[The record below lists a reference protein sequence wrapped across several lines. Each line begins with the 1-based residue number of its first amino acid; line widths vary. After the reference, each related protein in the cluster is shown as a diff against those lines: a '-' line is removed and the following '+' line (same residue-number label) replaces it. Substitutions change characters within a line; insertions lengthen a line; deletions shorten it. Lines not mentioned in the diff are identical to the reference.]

1 MNARDALLSVEEVV
15 RSVGDRKAVSSFYLE
30 FGRRLEVLRL
40 VEEYC
45 ERGSRVLDVGASPF
59 ITSCALKRMGYEV
72 VALDVEPE
80 PYTKIAKSYGVSVVK
95 CDLERD
101 ELNIDNADCAVF
113 AEVLEHLHYH
123 YAPSILAKINRALKM
138 KGILILTTP
147 NVASLFRRLRMLL
160 GKQPIYRYHVR
171 EYTMEEVL
179 ALVEGA
185 GFDVVKAYYSIVND
199 LTYIDAEPDDYLR
212 LSSYRDLVRIVIK
225 RPTKLNVLRA
235 LAYPMVKLRPS
246 LRQLMVVVSV
256 KSREPSLRPLERWG

>member
-1 MNARDALLSVEEVV
+1 
-15 RSVGDRKAVSSFYLE
+15 
-30 FGRRLEVLRL
+30 
-40 VEEYC
+40 
-45 ERGSRVLDVGASPF
+45 
-59 ITSCALKRMGYEV
+59 
-72 VALDVEPE
+72 
-80 PYTKIAKSYGVSVVK
+80 
-95 CDLERD
+95 
-101 ELNIDNADCAVF
+101 
-113 AEVLEHLHYH
+113 
-123 YAPSILAKINRALKM
+123 M
-138 KGILILTTP
+138 KGVLMLTTP

-160 GKQPIYRYHVR
+160 GKQPIYRYHGR

-246 LRQLMVVVSV
+246 LRQLMVVVGV

>member
-45 ERGSRVLDVGASPF
+45 KRGSRVLDVGASPF

-80 PYTKIAKSYGVSVVK
+80 PYTKIAKSCGVSVVK
-95 CDLERD
+95 CDLEKD
-101 ELNIDNADCAVF
+101 ELNIGNADCVVF
-113 AEVLEHLHYH
+113 AEVLEHLHYY
-123 YAPSILAKINRALKM
+123 YAPSILAKINKALKV

-147 NVASLFRRLRMLL
+147 NVASLFRRLRLLL
-160 GKQPIYRYHVR
+160 GKQPIYRCHVR

-179 ALVEGA
+179 ALVEEA
-185 GFDVVKAYYSIVND
+185 GFDIVKAYYSIVND

-212 LSSYRDLVRIVIK
+212 LSSYRDLVRVTI
-225 RPTKLNVLRA
+225 RRHTRLNVLRA
-235 LAYPMVKLRPS
+235 LAYPVMKLRPS
-246 LRQLMVVVSV
+246 LRQLVVVV
-256 KSREPSLRPLERWG
+256 GAKSREPLSKSLERW